1 VNSPKFAIGQFVDF
15 ERNNTSMSRGRGPY
29 EVTRVL
35 PADGANSPM
44 YRLKSRAEPF
54 ERVASEYDLFPVDG
68 PPPVRAAAAVWWP
81 MRRRT

>member
-1 VNSPKFAIGQFVDF
+1 MNSPKFAIGQFVDF
-15 ERNNTSMSRGRGPY
+15 DRNTTSMSRARGPY

-44 YRLKSRAEPF
+44 YRVKSKVEPF
-54 ERVASEYDLFPVDG
+54 ERVASEHDLFPVDG
-68 PPPVRAAAAVWWP
+68 PLPVRAAAAMWP